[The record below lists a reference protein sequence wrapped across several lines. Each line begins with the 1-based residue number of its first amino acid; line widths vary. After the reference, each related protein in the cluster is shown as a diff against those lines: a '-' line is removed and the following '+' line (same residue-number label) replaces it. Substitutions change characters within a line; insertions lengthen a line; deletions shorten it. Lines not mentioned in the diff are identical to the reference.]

1 MRETWMLTKTMLKS
15 NAGLSKLIYD
25 IKSNPKKAGIP
36 LLMVLALTSVIPAY
50 ILYMNMLESVYLQ
63 LFVLEQEATIFAML
77 FSGASIIVLFFG
89 MIYAMSTFYFS
100 KDLER
105 LLHLPLKEES
115 IVAAKFLNMV
125 FYEYLIVLPILIPGF
140 FVAFSDMGGVAYT
153 LYFVVGMLLV
163 PIIPLAI
170 GTILVMSIMK
180 FINIDGKKDMIR
192 TISLF
197 LFLFVILGIQV
208 LVSRTAMNMPPG
220 SEAEYLA
227 SILRDSN
234 SLVNIVGRSY
244 PPAVWISKALYMN
257 EGGRGLLYFLM
268 YLAVSLAFYV
278 GMIWIGKAL
287 YVGGYFNKSDAVRK
301 ATKVNYEKNLAQ
313 SSVWKAIFF
322 NDVRLVMRTPIYMFN
337 CVSVVVLIPV
347 LMFLMPVMS
356 GGVELAF
363 LQQIPKEFEHLVGLA
378 IIGLFVFMAGVNPTQ
393 STTVSREGKS
403 AWIQQVL
410 PIPKRDA
417 FVGRITFPLLLQVF
431 SMIFVLIGAYF
442 FLKPSMS
449 VLLMAFI
456 GGFFTSLP
464 MLAMGVLID
473 TLRPKLDWD
482 DPQKAVKQNF
492 NVIINMLLGIGY
504 GALLGFLVFQ
514 GMTRYNVSWLAATA
528 MIIVVGSLL
537 TGIIYKGYIKADGR
551 G

>member
-1 MRETWMLTKTMLKS
+1 MLTKTMLKS

>member
-1 MRETWMLTKTMLKS
+1 
-15 NAGLSKLIYD
+15 
-25 IKSNPKKAGIP
+25 
-36 LLMVLALTSVIPAY
+36 
-50 ILYMNMLESVYLQ
+50 
-63 LFVLEQEATIFAML
+63 
-77 FSGASIIVLFFG
+77 
-89 MIYAMSTFYFS
+89 
-100 KDLER
+100 
-105 LLHLPLKEES
+105 
-115 IVAAKFLNMV
+115 
-125 FYEYLIVLPILIPGF
+125 
-140 FVAFSDMGGVAYT
+140 
-153 LYFVVGMLLV
+153 MLLV